1 MIGPAH
7 QNTDSEMVMAAVLVV
22 TKLVTKLETMR
33 MANIRRRPDT
43 YINCGKFPTRNI
55 IQQRKSNE
63 LTSRH
68 NMD

>member
-7 QNTDSEMVMAAVLVV
+7 QNTGTEMVMAAVLVV
-22 TKLVTKLETMR
+22 TKLEIMK

-55 IQQRKSNE
+55 IQQRKINE